1 MIAYL
6 LSHWHLCAT
15 ERQTVLAVL
24 DILCYLQR
32 MPRPRGPA
40 TEMVRLPSDVVRALR
55 RRATTADITIA
66 EAARQLMQPTD
77 VQHPLGLIEHVAWL
91 HTRLVRRREDLV
103 SVFEDGDADSKVVDA
118 AIDALA
124 VLLKDW
130 PEDTGYDFTTH
141 GMGQPQ

>member
-1 MIAYL
+1 MI
-6 LSHWHLCAT
+6 
-15 ERQTVLAVL
+15 
-24 DILCYLQR
+24 
-32 MPRPRGPA
+32 
-40 TEMVRLPSDVVRALR
+40 RLPSDVVRALR